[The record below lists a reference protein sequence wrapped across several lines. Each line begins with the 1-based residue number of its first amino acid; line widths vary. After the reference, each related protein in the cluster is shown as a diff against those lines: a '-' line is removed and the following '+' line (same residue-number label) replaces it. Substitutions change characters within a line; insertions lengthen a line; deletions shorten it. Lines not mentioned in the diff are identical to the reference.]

1 VAADGVRTVVGVSCD
16 AGTFARD
23 AGDPGGAAASRLQ
36 RVVPVDQFLHT
47 AHVEMVGV
55 FAR

>member
-1 VAADGVRTVVGVSCD
+1 VGVSCD

-23 AGDPGGAAASRLQ
+23 AGVLVDGGFRLE
-36 RVVPVDQFLHT
+36 RVVPVDQFRHT

-55 FAR
+55 FSR